1 MKPESRVLQ
10 GRTQQSDRTLFF
22 LSLIATACLAAWF
35 AATIAGNSPS
45 GWSTSIFHWI
55 ALRGAKEWLLAWLCL
70 WGAVCLPQR
79 NWYVTSTILCVALS
93 LSILDHWAVYGNV
106 TGFGWDSILTLW
118 VPSIV
123 HELCTVYWMYAG
135 VLLGLSIS
143 QVLFL
148 QDGENASQT
157 VWNSDFNLKRV
168 TIRSIVKAVIFTSLF
183 SMIVIVLGLATGYG
197 GLPGFASVLFFF
209 QLVIAPP
216 LFRFICGLSV
226 AGLVYLIRFNDRRIK
241 TGVLIITA
249 VSTIVVIYSNYL
261 SIWATHFSLL
271 AQLFP
276 LALSANILLTVPFI
290 TAMSPLGGF
299 AIGIPLLWLLGY
311 RIVNV
316 PSWTWTVSNSLSMR
330 RGSADSEDTNDP
342 EMYL

>member
-1 MKPESRVLQ
+1 M
-10 GRTQQSDRTLFF
+10 
-22 LSLIATACLAAWF
+22 
-35 AATIAGNSPS
+35 
-45 GWSTSIFHWI
+45 
-55 ALRGAKEWLLAWLCL
+55 
-70 WGAVCLPQR
+70 PQR